1 MMRNIQI
8 GLSSCI
14 YKSHRLKKTRTNGL
28 TAKIESYI
36 INMKHVPCK
45 YASSF
50 TNKADNKKSNEDQV
64 SSSNGYINYESRW

>member
-14 YKSHRLKKTRTNGL
+14 YKSHRLKKIRTNGL

-45 YASSF
+45 QASSS
-50 TNKADNKKSNEDQV
+50 TNKAENKESNEDQV
-64 SSSNGYINYESRW
+64 SSFNGYINFGYRW